1 MKLKFFENQAFSR
14 WICLMVIAIL
24 PWSTIW
30 GQSEGENTVEELVR
44 LGFENVRWAENES
57 ERIYTIENSTYKI
70 QEVGIAKAVQTIQE
84 LGLPDNKRCK
94 IIVTRQEI
102 PEMSLTYEPLSKD
115 TADLAKWQTSY
126 DLADSWKEVKKEKRR
141 NSSRYKVDI
150 LVYPSFS
157 FQNMDLTKVY
167 QVMLSLNPAIEV
179 SFWPGMKLTGQIIL
193 PLIVD
198 TQGYAAYSPLH
209 KKVRP
214 GFITLSQRFRLPL
227 NIKGK
232 ATVGCFNQD
241 QYGLDLQLF
250 RPFKDERFSVEAQV
264 GYTGWGYWDG
274 FSLKYN
280 DQYQWTWS
288 LGGNF
293 FWPRYDV
300 QFSLKAQQYLL
311 GERGIRF
318 DMVRHFKYASVGFY
332 AMKAKEVNSNGGFLF
347 QVALP
352 PYKQKRHKYIPR
364 VSSSMNMGIMYN
376 AGNERV
382 YYRQYRVETSDKLME
397 ENGFNPKYIE
407 NKLSNY

>member
-150 LVYPSFS
+150 LV
-157 FQNMDLTKVY
+157 
-167 QVMLSLNPAIEV
+167 
-179 SFWPGMKLTGQIIL
+179 
-193 PLIVD
+193 
-198 TQGYAAYSPLH
+198 
-209 KKVRP
+209 
-214 GFITLSQRFRLPL
+214 
-227 NIKGK
+227 
-232 ATVGCFNQD
+232 
-241 QYGLDLQLF
+241 
-250 RPFKDERFSVEAQV
+250 
-264 GYTGWGYWDG
+264 
-274 FSLKYN
+274 
-280 DQYQWTWS
+280 
-288 LGGNF
+288 
-293 FWPRYDV
+293 
-300 QFSLKAQQYLL
+300 
-311 GERGIRF
+311 
-318 DMVRHFKYASVGFY
+318 
-332 AMKAKEVNSNGGFLF
+332 
-347 QVALP
+347 
-352 PYKQKRHKYIPR
+352 
-364 VSSSMNMGIMYN
+364 
-376 AGNERV
+376 
-382 YYRQYRVETSDKLME
+382 
-397 ENGFNPKYIE
+397 
-407 NKLSNY
+407 